1 MAKSFMRIALRVSA
15 LIFLAA
21 SLRAQT
27 PQATVDRVAN
37 DPRLRAAEQF
47 IRSDHDRIV
56 REIITLTEIPAPP
69 FKESARARAFMQML
83 KAHGLTSVE
92 IDAEGNALGL
102 RKGVGNG
109 PLIAI
114 AAHLDTVFPEGTK
127 IKVRKDGTRLL
138 APGIGDDTRGL
149 AVLLGIIRALDS
161 AKIQTTS
168 DLLFVG
174 DVGEEGAG
182 DLRGMKYLFERGP
195 YKDRIKM
202 FVSLDGAGDGSE
214 LTTGALGSKRYR
226 VTYRGPGGHSY
237 GSFGLVNPAYALA
250 TAMTRLA
257 AIPVSSNPRT
267 TFNVGVIGGGTSVNA
282 IPSEAWM
289 DVDLRSESPER
300 LDRLVE
306 TFVAQMRSAAD
317 DENLARSTAQG
328 RIDVETKLIGERPS
342 GSTPLSSPIVQIA
355 TAVIQKFGM
364 QAAHSIGSTDANIPI
379 SLHIPA
385 ITIDSGG
392 NGGRAHSLDEWIDVE
407 KNASAKGIHLVLTTI
422 VCLAGLK

>member
-1 MAKSFMRIALRVSA
+1 MRISLKLPV
-15 LIFLAA
+15 LLLLTA
-21 SLRAQT
+21 SLRAQS
-27 PQATVDRVAN
+27 PQATVDRVVN
-37 DPRLRAAEQF
+37 DPRLKIAEQF
-47 IRSDHDRIV
+47 IRSDHDRLV
-56 REIITLTEIPAPP
+56 REIIALTEIPAPP
-69 FKESARARAFMQML
+69 FKEGNRARAFMQLL

-92 IDAEGNALGL
+92 IDAEGNAMGI

-127 IKVRKDGTRLL
+127 IKVKKDGTRLL

-149 AVLLGIIRALDS
+149 AVLLGIIRALDN
-161 AKIQTTS
+161 ARIRTAS
-168 DLLFVG
+168 DILFVG
-174 DVGEEGAG
+174 DVGEEGSG

-202 FVSLDGAGDGSE
+202 FISLDGAGDGSE

-250 TAMTRLA
+250 SAMTRLA

-267 TFNVGVIGGGTSVNA
+267 TFNVGVIGGGISVNA
-282 IPSEAWM
+282 IPNESWM
-289 DVDLRSESPER
+289 EVDLRSESPDR

-306 TFVAQMRSAAD
+306 SFVSQMRAAAD

-342 GSTPLSSPIVQIA
+342 GSTASSSPIVQIA
-355 TAVIQKFGM
+355 SAVIQKFGM
-364 QAAHSIGSTDANIPI
+364 QPTHSIGSTDANIPI
-379 SLHIPA
+379 SLRIPA

-407 KNASAKGIHLVLTTI
+407 RTDSAKGIYLVLTTL
-422 VCLAGLK
+422 VALAGLQ